1 MERHDIFKNAQVNA
15 MEARRR
21 EILGSVDRAKVENY
35 YRIDS
40 IVVRPPWNE
49 NPSCNLVRTIRGVT
63 RSRREQPRYVSV

>member
-1 MERHDIFKNAQVNA
+1 MNYKSDEKKNAYGSWNERLERHDIFKNAQVNA

-40 IVVRPPWNE
+40 IVVRPP
-49 NPSCNLVRTIRGVT
+49 
-63 RSRREQPRYVSV
+63 

>member
-35 YRIDS
+35 YRIGS
-40 IVVRPPWNE
+40 IVVRPP
-49 NPSCNLVRTIRGVT
+49 
-63 RSRREQPRYVSV
+63 